1 MLIEF
6 NDVSVILQDRPVLGR
21 ITLRLTEQR
30 IGLVGANGSGKSTL
44 VRLLNGLVLPVSG
57 SVQVAGLDTA
67 SHTRAVR
74 QKVGFMFQNPD
85 NQIVFPVVC
94 DDIAFGLRNIGV
106 PRGEIAG
113 RVDAMLDRL
122 GIAHL
127 RERPSH
133 ALSGG
138 EKQMVA
144 LAAVLVM
151 APELVVFDEPT
162 TLLDLRNRNRFRETL
177 RALPQAAVVV
187 THDLDLL
194 ADFDRVLVV
203 ADGGIAYDAAPAE
216 AVAWYTSRF
225 S

>member
-6 NDVSVILQDRPVLGR
+6 NDVSVALHDRLVLQGVS
-21 ITLRLTEQR
+21 LRLSEQR
-30 IGLVGANGSGKSTL
+30 IGVIGANGSGKSTL
-44 VRLLNGLVLPVSG
+44 ARLLNGLVLPVAG
-57 SVQVAGLDTA
+57 TVQVAGLDTVRD
-67 SHTRAVR
+67 TQAVR
-74 QKVGFMFQNPD
+74 RKVGFMFQNPD
-85 NQIVFPVVC
+85 NQIVFPVVSE
-94 DDIAFGLRNIGV
+94 DIAFGLRNLRV
-106 PRGEIAG
+106 PKAQIPA
-113 RVDAMLDRL
+113 RVDEMLESL

-162 TLLDLRNRNRFRETL
+162 TLLDLGNRNRFRDTL
-177 RALPQAAVVV
+177 RVLPQAAVVI
-187 THDLDLL
+187 THDLELL
-194 ADFDRVLVV
+194 EDFDRVLVV
-203 ADGGIAYDAAPAE
+203 ADGGVAHDSTPAG
-216 AVAWYTSRF
+216 AIAWYTKRF